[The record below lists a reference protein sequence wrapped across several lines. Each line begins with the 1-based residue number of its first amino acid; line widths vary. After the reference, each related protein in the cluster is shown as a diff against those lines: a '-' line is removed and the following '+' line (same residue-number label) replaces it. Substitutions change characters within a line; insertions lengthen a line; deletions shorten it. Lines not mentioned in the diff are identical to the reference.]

1 MDAASVVSKA
11 DRIAKLIYDRTQL
24 VQMDAEDLAWDILD
38 ELGFE
43 EEPE

>member
-1 MDAASVVSKA
+1 VATKL

-38 ELGFE
+38 ELEIDE
-43 EEPE
+43 EEEA